1 MTDRDILLS
10 LAGPVLADYVTDGTT
25 LEVMC
30 NDNGTCYVTRLGVG
44 TVEVAHPGWEALDRF
59 LRAMAHEVGQE
70 WRATS
75 PRLSAALDDVGWRV
89 QAGRPPLAPA
99 PFMTLRK
106 HPVHI
111 FPLSDFEAK
120 GILSPQERA
129 VLEQAM
135 RERKRLV
142 IAGGVGSAKTSLLNA
157 LLDSIK
163 ETADRVILVED
174 APELHCNVRNCTRMR
189 VVKGQWTLRD
199 LVQDTLRLN
208 PSRLVIG
215 EVRGGEALDMLKAF
229 QTGHSGLT
237 TLHVDEAAHTMHR
250 LEQLVQ
256 EVSVS
261 PQRDLIGEVIDLVV
275 HMQRWG
281 TSWRCT
287 SILAIEGYVQG
298 AYRLTP
304 LTQKDRL

>member
-1 MTDRDILLS
+1 MADRDLLLS
-10 LAGPVLADYVTDGTT
+10 LAGPLLAGYLSDGAVI
-25 LEVMC
+25 EIMA
-30 NDNGTCYVTRLGVG
+30 NDNGSCYLTRFGIG

-59 LRAMAHEVGQE
+59 LSAIAHEVGQE

-75 PRLSAALDDVGWRV
+75 PRLSAALEDVGWRI

-99 PFMTLRK
+99 SFLALRK
-106 HPVHI
+106 HPQHI

-120 GILSPQERA
+120 GILTAAERSI
-129 VLEQAM
+129 LEQAM
-135 RERKRLV
+135 AERKRLV

-163 ETADRVILVED
+163 ETPDRVILVED
-174 APELHCNVRNCTRMR
+174 PPELHCEVRNCTRMR

-208 PSRLVIG
+208 PSRLIVG

-237 TLHVDEAAHTMHR
+237 TLHVDKAVHTMHR

-261 PQRDLIGEVIDLVV
+261 PQRELIGEVIDIIV

-287 SILAIEGYVQG
+287 GLLAVEGWDQG
-298 AYRLTP
+298 AYHLTP
-304 LTQKDRL
+304 LTGG

>member
-1 MTDRDILLS
+1 MADREVLLS
-10 LAGPVLADYVTDGTT
+10 LAGPVLARYLTDGDTI
-25 LEVMC
+25 EVMA
-30 NDNGTCYVTRLGVG
+30 NDNGTCYVTRFGVG
-44 TVEVAHPGWEALDRF
+44 TLEVAHPGWDALDRF
-59 LRAMAHEVGQE
+59 LSAIAHEVGQE

-75 PRLSAALDDVGWRV
+75 PRLSAALEDLGWRV

-99 PFMTLRK
+99 PFMALRT
-106 HPVHI
+106 HPAHI

-120 GILSPQERA
+120 GILTAHERA
-129 VLEQAM
+129 LLEQAM
-135 RERKRLV
+135 QARQRLV

-163 ETADRVILVED
+163 ATQDRVILVED
-174 APELHCNVRNCTRMR
+174 APELHCEVRNCTRMR

-275 HMQRWG
+275 HMAKHG
-281 TSWRCT
+281 PSWRCT
-287 SILAIEGYVQG
+287 GLLALEGYAQG
-298 AYRLTP
+298 AYRMTP
-304 LTQKDRL
+304 LTEEDRT

>member
-1 MTDRDILLS
+1 MADRDLLLS
-10 LAGPVLADYVTDGTT
+10 LAGPLLASYLTEGDTT
-25 LEVMC
+25 EVMA
-30 NDNGTCYVTRLGVG
+30 NDNGTCYLSRFGVG
-44 TVEVAHPGWEALDRF
+44 TVEVAHPGWDALDRF
-59 LRAMAHEVGQE
+59 LSAIAHEVGQE

-75 PRLSAALDDVGWRV
+75 PRLSAALEDLGWRV

-99 PFMTLRK
+99 PFMALRK
-106 HPVHI
+106 HPHHI

-120 GILSPQERA
+120 GILTAQERA

-135 RERKRLV
+135 QERKRLV

-163 ETADRVILVED
+163 ESPDRVILVED
-174 APELHCNVRNCTRMR
+174 APELHCAVRNCTRMR

-208 PSRLVIG
+208 PSRLIVG

-261 PQRDLIGEVIDLVV
+261 PQQALIGEVIDMVV
-275 HMQRWG
+275 HMAKHG
-281 TSWRCT
+281 PSWRCT
-287 SILAIEGYVQG
+287 GILAIEGCAQG
-298 AYRLTP
+298 AYRMTP
-304 LTQKDRL
+304 LTGKDVT